1 MKSKY
6 FVSIAALALLV
17 VFTPYQVKAQSMDE
31 ARLVSI
37 QEDIDAENPPVNC
50 NARVKDLARQFQVDP
65 ATINDLRIT
74 GQGWGEI
81 SIELCIADHL
91 SKLDPQTFP
100 TMGDALDRVRS
111 LRASGEGWGRIA
123 QDLGFKLGPVVS
135 AVKSGRYRNPG
146 EGGNVLSGK
155 TRETSRIQ
163 THRNAHKRD
172 VRQKQVRLNRHSRPM
187 RLTRVK
193 RPARPMRPR
202 RPVRLGR

>member
-6 FVSIAALALLV
+6 FISISACALLLLITSSQGNARV
-17 VFTPYQVKAQSMDE
+17 PDE
-31 ARLVSI
+31 AILLSI
-37 QEDIDAENPPVNC
+37 QEEIDAESAPVNY

-65 ATINDLRIT
+65 ATVNDLRIT

-81 SIELCIADHL
+81 TIELSIADHL
-91 SKLDPQTFP
+91 SKLDSQTFP
-100 TMGDALDRVRS
+100 TMRDALDRVRS
-111 LRASGEGWGRIA
+111 LRANGEGWGRIA
-123 QDLGFKLGPVVS
+123 QDLGFKLGPVIS

-193 RPARPMRPR
+193 RPSRPMRPR